1 MIKKFLIGFLLI
13 SAQVSCTKENN
24 AFDKTLNGKW
34 QLYTT
39 VIVKADDMQEQRAC
53 QYATKVSDLYYEP
66 INYRCDVD
74 DVYDFTKPNTLTIN
88 FGNKRCSFD
97 EPANV
102 TKNYERKG
110 DSIITNDFR
119 YNIVFLSKDT
129 LILDYCTDLTI
140 YPPTTTVLNRAKLG
154 IKFIRMKK

>member
-1 MIKKFLIGFLLI
+1 MIKKFFIAILLI
-13 SAQVSCTKENN
+13 IAQVSCTKENN
-24 AFDKTLNGKW
+24 ASEITLNRKW

-39 VIVKADDMQEQRAC
+39 VIVKIDGMQEQNAC

-66 INYRCDVD
+66 INSRCDSD

-97 EPANV
+97 EPANA

-119 YNIVFLSKDT
+119 YNIVFLSRDT
-129 LILDYCTDLTI
+129 LILDYCTDNTV
-140 YPPTTTVLNRAKLG
+140 YPPNTTVLNRAKIG
-154 IKFIRMKK
+154 IKFIRRK